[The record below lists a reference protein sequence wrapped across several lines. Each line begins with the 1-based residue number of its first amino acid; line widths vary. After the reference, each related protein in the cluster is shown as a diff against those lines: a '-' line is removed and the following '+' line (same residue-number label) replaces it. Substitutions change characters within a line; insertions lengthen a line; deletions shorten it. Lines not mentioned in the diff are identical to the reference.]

1 MKVGTKGIKL
11 IEKYEGCKLEAYKCP
26 AGVWTI
32 GIGHTGTVLGKKV
45 KEGMK
50 ITYSHA
56 IKILNTDLKK
66 FETYVNQYVQ
76 VPVTQNQFD
85 ALMSFCFN
93 VGPGNLKKST
103 LLKKLNK
110 KDYIGASAEFLK
122 WNKGD
127 VDGSG
132 DLVVISG
139 LTKRR
144 QAEQKLF
151 NTKE

>member
-1 MKVGTKGIKL
+1 MRTDTKGIKL
-11 IEKYEGCKLEAYKCP
+11 IEKFEGCKLKAYKCP

-45 KEGMK
+45 GPGMK
-50 ITYSHA
+50 ITYPHA
-56 IKILNTDLKK
+56 IRILNTDIKK

-85 ALMSFCFN
+85 ALVSFCFN

-110 KDYIGASAEFLK
+110 KDYAGAAAEFPK

-127 VDGSG
+127 IDGSG
-132 DLVVISG
+132 TLVAIAG
-139 LTKRR
+139 LTRR
-144 QAEQKLF
+144 RKAEQELF
-151 NTKE
+151 NLK

>member
-1 MKVGTKGIKL
+1 MKTGTKGLQL
-11 IEKYEGCKLEAYKCP
+11 IEKYEGCRLEAYKCP

-32 GIGHTGTVLGKKV
+32 GVGHTGTVQGKKV
-45 KEGMK
+45 KQGMK

-66 FETYVNQYVQ
+66 FEAFVNQYVQ
-76 VPVTQNQFD
+76 VKVTQNQFD
-85 ALMSFCFN
+85 ALVSFCFN

-103 LLKKLNK
+103 LLKKLNQ
-110 KDYIGASAEFLK
+110 KDYEGASAEFLK

-127 VDGSG
+127 VDGNG
-132 DLVVISG
+132 KLVAISG

-144 QAEQKLF
+144 HAEQKLF
-151 NTKE
+151 NTK